1 MLMRIRHFAAL
12 ILFALPAVTGY
23 GISFEGINLQAGPV
37 WIGNAYTTDAS
48 GEPVQ
53 GSAAGPIEE
62 TLSVGIRM
70 RIAEN
75 LLFSPLVNVHYTE
88 YLQAEGQKVVP
99 TQKETGGD
107 AGTVAGL
114 MTASLAT
121 PWLIPLEFGEGWE
134 LAVGGSPTLAFR
146 IPVLSIAGEG
156 SAAGVS
162 RYFYRSLRYLL
173 PEAYLSATYA
183 FTESVDVGLVSRVLV
198 PIYNLW
204 DGEDTPFWD
213 EMQVFA
219 NLFIRFRI

>member
-1 MLMRIRHFAAL
+1 MRTRYPAVL
-12 ILFALPAVTGY
+12 VLFALVAATGY
-23 GISFEGINLQAGPV
+23 GISFEGIHLQAGPV
-37 WIGNAYTTDAS
+37 WIGNAYTTDSS

-53 GSAAGPIEE
+53 GSAASPIEE
-62 TLSVGIRM
+62 SLSVGIRL

-114 MTASLAT
+114 MTASLST
-121 PWLIPLEFGEGWE
+121 RWLIPLELAEGWE
-134 LAVGGSPTLAFR
+134 LAVGASPTLAFR
-146 IPVLSIAGEG
+146 IPILSIAGSG

-173 PEAYLSATYA
+173 PEAYLSTTYA

-204 DGEDTPFWD
+204 DGESTAFWD